1 MPQSLTYDYSVADR
15 YQSIL
20 DVFFLQGLINY
31 QDYQNLKTKFSTNA
45 DVESFLLKNQLIS
58 KDSVNRAYSII
69 YKIPFVDLK
78 NLKIEKSVIELV
90 PLELI
95 RKYQIA
101 PFSIVDDF
109 INVAF
114 ANPGRIENDLR
125 LINDYFAKKS
135 LQINVYITTT
145 NDIESVIKQYKSDQ
159 GELLLTKAKYPTVFL
174 KNQSIPQQLI
184 NLLPIEYIEKYHLI
198 IFGKRNEQN
207 YQIATDLVDSPE
219 AMKAIRV
226 VEEQNKVKF
235 EIFATSESD
244 VNFVLKSL
252 KTEKEEQVKDSRIK
266 DNQNRKS
273 IIGNLRGIIS
283 SPTSTDQSK
292 KITVDSIEKDISR
305 YQVVSA
311 DSNQEKIVDRKK
323 VEIRRPDEKTGE
335 DKDDKPDESTVS
347 AENLAKNQKTSQ
359 ESVPKKADLEN
370 IGDLIDHEITT
381 IEELKEIIKLNQ
393 VPKIVAGVVNY
404 AIFMRSSD
412 IHMEPEEK
420 DFRVRFRI
428 DGTLQD
434 IVSLPL
440 SIQSQI
446 VSRIK
451 ILSDL
456 KLDESRIPQ
465 DGRFDVNFNHRG
477 VDIRVS
483 TLPTVRGEKV
493 VLRLLDKNQ
502 GILSLEDLGMV
513 GRAFDLTLE
522 AIKKPYGIIIS
533 TGPTSSGKSTTLY
546 AMLNR
551 ISVPAVNI
559 ITLEDPVEYEIP
571 GVNQCQ
577 IKPKIGFG
585 FAEGLRSIL
594 RQDPNVIMV
603 GEVRDLETASMAT
616 HAALTGHLVLTT
628 LHTNN
633 AAGALPRLANMGVEP
648 YLITSSINLIIAQR
662 LVRRICPKCR
672 EEVSIP
678 AGLAE
683 KVKQELLLI
692 PENNKADRSRIKSE
706 PKFYQGKGCNEC
718 HQGYRGR
725 LGVFEVLRI
734 TDRIEEAVLRK
745 LPASEIL
752 KESIADGMI
761 TMRQDGILKAL
772 EGLTTIDEALRVSES
787 TEIN

>member
-1 MPQSLTYDYSVADR
+1 MSQSSTYDYSVADR

-20 DVFFLQGLINY
+20 DVFLLQGLINY

-45 DVESFLLKNQLIS
+45 EIESFLLKNQLIS
-58 KDSVNRAYSII
+58 RDSINRAYSII
-69 YKIPFVDLK
+69 YKIPFIDLK
-78 NLKIEKSVIELV
+78 NLKIEKSV
-90 PLELI
+90 LELLPKDVI

-101 PFSIVDDF
+101 PFSIVDNF
-109 INVAF
+109 VNVAF
-114 ANPGRIENDLR
+114 ANAGRIENDLR
-125 LINDYFAKKS
+125 AISELFLKKS
-135 LQINVYITTT
+135 LKINVYITAPS
-145 NDIESVIKQYKSDQ
+145 DIEAALKQYKNDSED
-159 GELLLTKAKYPTVFL
+159 LLLTKAKYPTVFL
-174 KNQSIPQQLI
+174 KNQSISQQLI
-184 NLLPIEYIEKYHLI
+184 NLLPIEYIKKYHLI

-219 AMKAIRV
+219 VMKAIRV
-226 VEEQNKVKF
+226 IEEQNKVKF

-244 VNFVLKSL
+244 VGFVLESL
-252 KTEKEEQVKDSRIK
+252 KTVEEEPIGEDKIIDIQDK
-266 DNQNRKS
+266 KS
-273 IIGNLRGIIS
+273 IIGNLRGLIS
-283 SPTSTDQSK
+283 SSPADQSK
-292 KITVDSIEKDISR
+292 KITVDSVEKDISPS
-305 YQVVSA
+305 QA
-311 DSNQEKIVDRKK
+311 IPEDINRKK
-323 VEIRRPDEKTGE
+323 PGDSKAIETGQIDNKIKKSEKDKTDPATILTE
-335 DKDDKPDESTVS
+335 DSEKD
-347 AENLAKNQKTSQ
+347 QKTPEASVSQ
-359 ESVPKKADLEN
+359 KAEQED
-370 IGDLIDHEITT
+370 IGNLIDHEITT
-381 IEELKEIIKLNQ
+381 AEELKEIVKLNQ

-420 DFRVRFRI
+420 DFRIRFRI

-434 IVSLPL
+434 IISLPL
-440 SIQSQI
+440 SIQNQI
-446 VSRIK
+446 VSRVK

-465 DGRFDVNFNHRG
+465 DGRFDVNFRHRG

-678 AGLAE
+678 AGLLE

-692 PENNKADRSRIKSE
+692 PENNKTDRARVKGGL
-706 PKFYQGKGCNEC
+706 KFYQGKGCNEC
-718 HQGYRGR
+718 LQGYRGR

-734 TDRIEEAVLRK
+734 TDRIEEAVLKK
-745 LPASEIL
+745 LPASDIL
-752 KESIADGMI
+752 KGSTADGMI